1 MNAVRAEYYLSKG
14 RAELA
19 SKYMAQSPDAMVDTA
34 LRLALPMIGG
44 DSSILLP
51 KNNTRVANEAL
62 ANSNM
67 ALIAFLSE
75 KMKVAKSKNDKVVCT
90 ILGTWLTELHLQERE
105 RMQNNAGQQQQR
117 KGRNHATATVNHA
130 LLHQFLSSFV
140 GDMDPKT
147 IIKVLASHDI
157 SAGECA
163 GYSAAAGEL
172 GAAVN
177 AALSDN
183 EQVSMFYAS
192 YIHRPGFF
200 GIKSHLRRCFVSHT
214 LIGVNQNG
222 ALDALR
228 VLNDSPIEKAEPYYY
243 KVSSSL
249 CFKFFGSLHS
259 AVYVSPALPFLFS
272 TVCLNTLVTCTNVCI
287 EKLRIPIL

>member
-243 KVSSSL
+243 KVSSSF
-249 CFKFFGSLHS
+249 CFKFFGSVHS
-259 AVYVSPALPFLFS
+259 AV
-272 TVCLNTLVTCTNVCI
+272 VCLKCI
-287 EKLRIPIL
+287 AISFPRSMP

>member
-1 MNAVRAEYYLSKG
+1 
-14 RAELA
+14 
-19 SKYMAQSPDAMVDTA
+19 MAQSPDAMPFVNTA
-34 LRLALPMIGG
+34 VRLALPMIGR
-44 DSSILLP
+44 DNSILLP

-75 KMKVAKSKNDKVVCT
+75 KMKIAKSKNDTVVCT

-105 RMQNNAGQQQQR
+105 RVDNLNAGQQQQR
-117 KGRNHATATVNHA
+117 KSRNHATATVNHA

-147 IIKVLASHDI
+147 IIKVLTRHDI

-183 EQVSMFYAS
+183 EQVSMFYSS
-192 YIHRPGFF
+192 YIV
-200 GIKSHLRRCFVSHT
+200 LVSLT
-214 LIGVNQNG
+214 WNLTS
-222 ALDALR
+222 
-228 VLNDSPIEKAEPYYY
+228 VLVLCPI
-243 KVSSSL
+243 
-249 CFKFFGSLHS
+249 H
-259 AVYVSPALPFLFS
+259 
-272 TVCLNTLVTCTNVCI
+272 
-287 EKLRIPIL
+287 